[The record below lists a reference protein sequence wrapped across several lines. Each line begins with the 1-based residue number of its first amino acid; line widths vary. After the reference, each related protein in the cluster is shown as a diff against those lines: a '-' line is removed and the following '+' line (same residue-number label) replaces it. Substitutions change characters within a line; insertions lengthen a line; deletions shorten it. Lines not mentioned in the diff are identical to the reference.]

1 MPMTTGN
8 LMPCDGCGQPAS
20 AEHIAKRLRC
30 LEWTTRYRP
39 IHIGT
44 LFLGAFPPAEDSE
57 FLYAGSNPFR
67 GEAARVLEV
76 VGLPHAEK
84 PSEAVLVDFQRR
96 GFLLTHVMECPLETA
111 HNSKSVIEG
120 LLEKRIAA
128 VFSRIRRSL
137 RPKQLVLFSDELRP
151 LTDLFAK
158 EDLGCSLVLD
168 SGKPFLLNE
177 DDVVQGGERLHKAL
191 ARSIPTAR

>member
-1 MPMTTGN
+1 MTTAN
-8 LMPCDGCGQPAS
+8 FMPCDGCGQPAS
-20 AEHIAKRLRC
+20 AEHIAKRLQR

-44 LFLGAFPPAEDSE
+44 LLLGAFPPAEDAE

-67 GEAARVLEV
+67 GEAARVLEG
-76 VGLPHAEK
+76 VGLSHAEK

-96 GFLLTHVMECPLETA
+96 GFLLTHVMECPVETA
-111 HNSKSVIEG
+111 YNNEPFIEG
-120 LLEKRIAA
+120 LLKKRIGA

-137 RPKQLVLFSDELRP
+137 KPKQLVLFSDKLRP

-158 EDLGCSLVLD
+158 QDLGCPLVLD
-168 SGKPFLLNE
+168 GGKPFLLNE
-177 DDVVQGGERLHKAL
+177 DDVVEGGERLREAL
-191 ARSIPTAR
+191 AKSTPTAR

>member
-1 MPMTTGN
+1 MTTAN
-8 LMPCDGCGQPAS
+8 FMPCDGCGQPAS
-20 AEHIAKRLRC
+20 AEHIAKRLQR

-57 FLYAGSNPFR
+57 YLYAGSNPFR
-67 GEAARVLEV
+67 GEAARVLEG
-76 VGLPHAEK
+76 VGLSHTDK
-84 PSEAVLVDFQRR
+84 PSEGVLAEFQRR
-96 GFLLTHVMECPLETA
+96 GFLLTHVMECPVETA
-111 HNSKSVIEG
+111 YNNEPFIEG
-120 LLEKRIAA
+120 LLKKRIGA

-137 RPKQLVLFSDELRP
+137 KPKQLVLFSDELRP
-151 LTDLFAK
+151 LTDLFVK

-177 DDVVQGGERLHKAL
+177 DDVVQGGERLREAL
-191 ARSIPTAR
+191 AKSIPTAR

>member
-1 MPMTTGN
+1 MTTAN
-8 LMPCDGCGQPAS
+8 FMPCDGCGQPAS
-20 AEHIAKRLRC
+20 AEHIAKRLQR

-39 IHIGT
+39 VHIGT
-44 LFLGAFPPAEDSE
+44 LFLGAFPPGEDAE
-57 FLYAGSNPFR
+57 FLYAGSQPFR
-67 GEAARVLEV
+67 GEAARVLEG
-76 VGLPHAEK
+76 VGLPHTDK
-84 PSEAVLVDFQRR
+84 PSQTVLADFQRS
-96 GFLLTHVMECPLETA
+96 GFLLTHVMECPLDTVYNNE
-111 HNSKSVIEG
+111 SMIEG

-137 RPKQLVLFSDELRP
+137 KPKQLVLFSDELRP
-151 LTDLFAK
+151 LTELFAK

-191 ARSIPTAR
+191 AKSIPAAR